1 VFASAGDDVGA
12 SPFVSAVANDEPT
25 IDALNAMGL
34 SVGAVGNHEFD
45 KGFADLRDRIV
56 PRTGWPNLG
65 ANVEGSNL
73 PGSHVI
79 TTTGGVRMGF
89 IGVVTEQT
97 ASLVSPDG
105 IQGITFTDPVAAI
118 NREAGVLTDG
128 NAANGEADVLV
139 VLAHEGAA
147 ATATTP
153 TDCAALLSRQ
163 DAFGRIVR
171 DSSPEVDAIF
181 GGHTHLPVSCTF
193 PGLSRKGQR
202 AVLEGGEYGQRI
214 SQLRL
219 TYTKSTKTV
228 SMVDPQVVAVTAAAF
243 PAVDQEVDAIVKKA
257 QAEARERGRPGRRP
271 HQRRPDARPDL
282 LGRRGPGAGVDARQL
297 HRRRPARRRQR
308 QRPRARRRSPS

>member
-73 PGSHVI
+73 PGSAVI

-97 ASLVSPDG
+97 ASLVSPAG
-105 IQGITFTDPVAAI
+105 IEGIRFTDPVAAI
-118 NREAGVLTDG
+118 NREAGLLTDG
-128 NAANGEADVLV
+128 DSANGEADVLV
-139 VLAHEGAA
+139 VLAHEGAET
-147 ATATTP
+147 TATTP
-153 TDCAALLSRQ
+153 EQCSALLARQ

-171 DSSPEVDAIF
+171 ESSPQVDAVI
-181 GGHTHLPVSCTF
+181 GGHTHVPVACTF
-193 PGLSRKGQR
+193 PGLSRKGPR

-219 TYTKSTKTV
+219 TYTKSTDTV

-243 PAVDQEVDAIVKKA
+243 PAVDQEVDAIVKRA
-257 QAEARERGRPGRRP
+257 QAEARER
-271 HQRRPDARPDL
+271 DD
-282 LGRRGPGAGVDARQL
+282 
-297 HRRRPARRRQR
+297 
-308 QRPRARRRSPS
+308 RSSAASAAT